1 MYLILKFYSI
11 LSEIDYFRLVRPVAH
26 MHAVL

>member
-1 MYLILKFYSI
+1 MYFILKFYSM
-11 LSEIDYFRLVRPVAH
+11 LSEIDYFRLVRPVAL